1 MICCGLQFIGQPFE
15 ISGDDNQRHQILP
28 NVELAVLS
36 VLIITLWAGLL
47 MFKLNESGDNDTLY
61 KMLTVGTVVANVI
74 FVLILGFILVREMIQ
89 EKRNEGSSFVLKMD
103 RFFGIETEGETLS
116 IAINDSHSI
125 TNPALD
131 KETANTAQEI
141 TIEMTSTISSSTGDI
156 ASTII
161 ENELPDGW
169 KAHTTEA
176 KETFYEE
183 ISTGLT
189 QWIKPSKKHH
199 RITSTDMPPD
209 WEKIRSDEHDTNYY
223 VQTSTG
229 VTQWGK
235 PEGSTQ
241 KKKT

>member
-1 MICCGLQFIGQPFE
+1 
-15 ISGDDNQRHQILP
+15 
-28 NVELAVLS
+28 
-36 VLIITLWAGLL
+36 
-47 MFKLNESGDNDTLY
+47 
-61 KMLTVGTVVANVI
+61 
-74 FVLILGFILVREMIQ
+74 
-89 EKRNEGSSFVLKMD
+89 
-103 RFFGIETEGETLS
+103 
-116 IAINDSHSI
+116 
-125 TNPALD
+125 
-131 KETANTAQEI
+131 
-141 TIEMTSTISSSTGDI
+141 
-156 ASTII
+156 TII